1 MIFNRNKKRDEQ
13 QNFSVVLPSAE
24 NVFSDFIKNNPALT
38 TNAFTA
44 IGEVDCFTKVP
55 LLSNKESEF
64 LGILSRNIIPD
75 YSVFP
80 KIRLIEFV
88 RPHGSEDAVKDLIRE
103 VQNITCDFVLK
114 SYDETVLAVIQ
125 FGEITTVRQQKK
137 KLIIQRV
144 CAMTG
149 ISFFEFKNTVDM
161 MGSEDFCQFLRDDE
175 E

>member
-13 QNFSVVLPSAE
+13 HNSAVVLPSAE

-55 LLSNKESEF
+55 LLSNNESEF
-64 LGILSRNIIPD
+64 LGILSRNI
-75 YSVFP
+75 
-80 KIRLIEFV
+80 
-88 RPHGSEDAVKDLIRE
+88 IRE

-125 FGEITTVRQQKK
+125 FGETATVRQQKK

>member
-1 MIFNRNKKRDEQ
+1 M
-13 QNFSVVLPSAE
+13 PSAE

-88 RPHGSEDAVKDLIRE
+88 RPHGSEEAVKDLIRE

-114 SYDETVLAVIQ
+114 SYDETVWLLSSLV
-125 FGEITTVRQQKK
+125 
-137 KLIIQRV
+137 KLQPSDSKRKTDYPACV
-144 CAMTG
+144 CYDRN
-149 ISFFEFKNTVDM
+149 FF
-161 MGSEDFCQFLRDDE
+161 LPI
-175 E
+175 

>member
-13 QNFSVVLPSAE
+13 QNSSVVLPSTE

-88 RPHGSEDAVKDLIRE
+88 RPHGSEEAVKELIRE

-125 FGEITTVRQQKK
+125 FGETATVRQQKK

-144 CAMTG
+144 CAMTE
-149 ISFFEFKNTVDM
+149 ISFFEFKKSGGIEGNGRFFSVLGD
-161 MGSEDFCQFLRDDE
+161 
-175 E
+175 

>member
-13 QNFSVVLPSAE
+13 QNSSVVLPSTE

-88 RPHGSEDAVKDLIRE
+88 RPHGSEEAVKELIRE

-125 FGEITTVRQQKK
+125 FGEQKK

-144 CAMTG
+144 CAMTE

>member
-1 MIFNRNKKRDEQ
+1 MLLQPLGRLI
-13 QNFSVVLPSAE
+13 VL
-24 NVFSDFIKNNPALT
+24 L
-38 TNAFTA
+38 
-44 IGEVDCFTKVP
+44 KVP

-88 RPHGSEDAVKDLIRE
+88 RPHGSEEAVKELIRE

-125 FGEITTVRQQKK
+125 FGETATVRQQKK

-144 CAMTG
+144 CAMTE
-149 ISFFEFKNTVDM
+149 ISFSNLKIL
-161 MGSEDFCQFLRDDE
+161 SI
-175 E
+175 

>member
-13 QNFSVVLPSAE
+13 HNSAVVLPSAE

-55 LLSNKESEF
+55 LLSNNESEF

-88 RPHGSEDAVKDLIRE
+88 RPHGSEEAVKDLIRE

-125 FGEITTVRQQKK
+125 FGETATVRQQKK

-161 MGSEDFCQFLRDDE
+161 MGSEDFCQFMRDDE

>member
-1 MIFNRNKKRDEQ
+1 MIFNRNKNEM
-13 QNFSVVLPSAE
+13 
-24 NVFSDFIKNNPALT
+24 NNRILLLFCHQLKMYSLILLRTIQLLT

-88 RPHGSEDAVKDLIRE
+88 RPHGSEEAVKELIRE

-125 FGEITTVRQQKK
+125 FGETATVRQQKK
-137 KLIIQRV
+137 
-144 CAMTG
+144 
-149 ISFFEFKNTVDM
+149 N
-161 MGSEDFCQFLRDDE
+161 
-175 E
+175 

>member
-1 MIFNRNKKRDEQ
+1 
-13 QNFSVVLPSAE
+13 
-24 NVFSDFIKNNPALT
+24 
-38 TNAFTA
+38 
-44 IGEVDCFTKVP
+44 
-55 LLSNKESEF
+55 
-64 LGILSRNIIPD
+64 
-75 YSVFP
+75 FP

-88 RPHGSEDAVKDLIRE
+88 RPHGSEEAVKELIRE

-125 FGEITTVRQQKK
+125 FGETATVRQQKK

-144 CAMTG
+144 CAMTE